1 MGRTVEHIKIVEE
14 DLRRGCRIKNS
25 PTLWQGFMHCM
36 ESLPYFYEQAWD
48 LWHNRRRLAFW
59 YSTFERLWKRHSPRP
74 MPKAVFVFLVC
85 GKAKEKRRED
95 LERITS
101 GYGTQLRMNRSI
113 QTEGS
118 DKCAFSAVQ
127 VLYQIYKLNLSFYS
141 KKTSTSKVGDELRL
155 LLTW

>member
-1 MGRTVEHIKIVEE
+1 MAGIHV
-14 DLRRGCRIKNS
+14 
-25 PTLWQGFMHCM
+25 FAM

-48 LWHNRRRLAFW
+48 LWYNRRRLAFC

-74 MPKAVFVFLVC
+74 MPKAVFVFPVC

-101 GYGTQLRMNRSI
+101 GYGTQLSMNRSI

-127 VLYQIYKLNLSFYS
+127 VL
-141 KKTSTSKVGDELRL
+141 
-155 LLTW
+155 

>member
-1 MGRTVEHIKIVEE
+1 MA
-14 DLRRGCRIKNS
+14 RIHALHEFPPFATPYAKS
-25 PTLWQGFMHCM
+25 CFCFPSLWQSKRKKPNFFAKNDSGKT
-36 ESLPYFYEQAWD
+36 
-48 LWHNRRRLAFW
+48 LAEV
-59 YSTFERLWKRHSPRP
+59 T
-74 MPKAVFVFLVC
+74 
-85 GKAKEKRRED
+85 EKTLQDQRGRKED

-101 GYGTQLRMNRSI
+101 GYVTQLRMNRSI

-155 LLTW
+155 LLT